1 MLNDSNK
8 YMTQEGRKNLENELF
23 LLENNMRKIVA
34 QAISNAS
41 ETGGILENAEYESAK
56 NEQSFLEGRISEIKQ
71 ILSTLSPVPANQLNK
86 KNRKNVEFGS
96 TITLKLQSNKN
107 SRKTYQLVSSAEAN
121 PAQGLISVESPVG
134 KAALG
139 KMVGDEITV
148 NTPSGESKFNI
159 VKIKQA

>member
-1 MLNDSNK
+1 
-8 YMTQEGRKNLENELF
+8 MTQEGRKNLEDELF
-23 LLENNMRKIVA
+23 LLENNMRKMVA
-34 QAISNAS
+34 EAISNAS

-71 ILSTLSPVPANQLNK
+71 ILSTLSAVPVNQSNK
-86 KNRKNVEFGS
+86 KYRKSVEFGS
-96 TITLKLQSNKN
+96 TITLKPQSNKN

-159 VKIKQA
+159 VKIKQT

>member
-1 MLNDSNK
+1 MLNNSNK
-8 YMTQEGRKNLENELF
+8 YMTQEGRKNLEDELF
-23 LLENNMRKIVA
+23 LLENNMRKMVA
-34 QAISNAS
+34 EAISNAS
-41 ETGGILENAEYESAK
+41 ENGGILENAEYESAK

-71 ILSTLSPVPANQLNK
+71 ILSTLSAVPANQSNK
-86 KNRKNVEFGS
+86 KDRKSVEFGS
-96 TITLKLQSNKN
+96 TITLKPQSNKN

-159 VKIKQA
+159 VKIKQT

>member
-1 MLNDSNK
+1 M
-8 YMTQEGRKNLENELF
+8 
-23 LLENNMRKIVA
+23 
-34 QAISNAS
+34 
-41 ETGGILENAEYESAK
+41 
-56 NEQSFLEGRISEIKQ
+56 EIKQ
-71 ILSTLSPVPANQLNK
+71 ILSTLSAVPANQSK
-86 KNRKNVEFGS
+86 KKDRKNVEFGS
-96 TITLKLQSNKN
+96 TITLKPQSSKN

-139 KMVGDEITV
+139 KIVGDEITV

>member
-1 MLNDSNK
+1 MLNNSNK
-8 YMTQEGRKNLENELF
+8 YMTQEGRKNLEDELF
-23 LLENNMRKIVA
+23 LLENNMRKMVA
-34 QAISNAS
+34 EAISNAS

-71 ILSTLSPVPANQLNK
+71 ILSTLSAVPVNQSNK
-86 KNRKNVEFGS
+86 KDRKSVEFGS
-96 TITLKLQSNKN
+96 TITLKPQSNKN

-159 VKIKQA
+159 VKIKQT

>member
-1 MLNDSNK
+1 
-8 YMTQEGRKNLENELF
+8 MTQEGRKNLEDELF
-23 LLENNMRKIVA
+23 LLENNMRKMVA
-34 QAISNAS
+34 EAISNAS

-71 ILSTLSPVPANQLNK
+71 ILSTLSAVPVNQSNK
-86 KNRKNVEFGS
+86 KDRKSVEFGS
-96 TITLKLQSNKN
+96 TITLKPQSNKN

-159 VKIKQA
+159 VKIKQT

>member
-1 MLNDSNK
+1 
-8 YMTQEGRKNLENELF
+8 MTEEGRKNLEDELF
-23 LLENNMRKIVA
+23 LLENNMRKMIA
-34 QAISNAS
+34 EAISNAS

-56 NEQSFLEGRISEIKQ
+56 NEQSFIEGRISEIKQ
-71 ILSTLSPVPANQLNK
+71 ILSTLSPVPPNQLNK
-86 KNRKNVEFGS
+86 KDRKSVEFGS
-96 TITLKLQSNKN
+96 TITLKPQSNKN

-159 VKIKQA
+159 VKIKQT

>member
-1 MLNDSNK
+1 
-8 YMTQEGRKNLENELF
+8 MTQEGRKNLENELF

>member
-1 MLNDSNK
+1 MIA
-8 YMTQEGRKNLENELF
+8 E
-23 LLENNMRKIVA
+23 
-34 QAISNAS
+34 AISNAS

-56 NEQSFLEGRISEIKQ
+56 NQQSFLEGRISEIKQ
-71 ILSTLSPVPANQLNK
+71 ILSTLSAVPVNQSNK
-86 KNRKNVEFGS
+86 KDRKSVEFGS
-96 TITLKLQSNKN
+96 TITLKPQSNKN

-159 VKIKQA
+159 VKIKQT

>member
-1 MLNDSNK
+1 LLNNSNK
-8 YMTQEGRKNLENELF
+8 YMTQEGRKNLEDELF
-23 LLENNMRKIVA
+23 LLENNMRKMVA
-34 QAISNAS
+34 EAISNAS

-71 ILSTLSPVPANQLNK
+71 ILSTLSAVPVNQSNK
-86 KNRKNVEFGS
+86 KDRKSVEFGS
-96 TITLKLQSNKN
+96 TITLKPQSNKN

-159 VKIKQA
+159 VKIKQT